1 MMLKSLL
8 LRYGLK
14 YKKNKQLYHTGSGNT
29 AMITNHKDKNW

>member
-14 YKKNKQLYHTGSGNT
+14 YKNKQLYHTGSGNT
-29 AMITNHKDKNW
+29 AMTNHKNW